1 MRKELTDETL
11 NQIVKDFENC
21 SKFLDRIPEKSF
33 AAVALQLE
41 NFILRSISVSNAIT
55 NSGAGLPKYIARDFL
70 ERNIR
75 VEKKFHQACPEIVF
89 KFYKPEISFNLL
101 FFVFVDMKE
110 YKSAM
115 MTVADCLVSTT
126 PVDGKNV

>member
-1 MRKELTDETL
+1 MS
-11 NQIVKDFENC
+11 QIVKDFDNC
-21 SKFLDRIPEKSF
+21 DKILERVPETSF
-33 AAVALQLE
+33 AAVALQWE
-41 NFILRSISVSNAIT
+41 NFILRSICTSNAIT
-55 NSGAGLPKYIARDFL
+55 NSGAGLPKSVAKDFL

-101 FFVFVDMKE
+101 FYVFVDMKE

-115 MTVADCLVSTT
+115 LTVADCLVSTT
-126 PVDGKNV
+126 PADGKTF